1 MIYRLADGQFA
12 GMALFQNERHYLLF
26 GKVRCADGEALA
38 AVRCEKGAVTS
49 TFLPLRPEETAEHLT
64 LRVRGA
70 GGSCD
75 LEYAVGR
82 EPFAVLVQ
90 GVDTRN
96 LSTHTARGFNGVIIG
111 LYTGQLSL
119 ASGE

>member
-1 MIYRLADGQFA
+1 M
-12 GMALFQNERHYLLF
+12 
-26 GKVRCADGEALA
+26 
-38 AVRCEKGAVTS
+38 TS

-82 EPFAVLVQ
+82 EPFAVLAQ